1 MHINTIIVPLRKKV
15 VNKMNLMNIC
25 KQNNNILFEND
36 ENKHNTVESLIKEQ
50 LPKINQIETQGCI
63 SDN

>member
-1 MHINTIIVPLRKKV
+1 M

-36 ENKHNTVESLIKEQ
+36 ENKNNTVESLIKEQ
-50 LPKINQIETQGCI
+50 LPKINQIETQGFS
-63 SDN
+63 SDD

>member
-1 MHINTIIVPLRKKV
+1 M

-50 LPKINQIETQGCI
+50 LPKINQIETQGCS
-63 SDN
+63 SDD